1 VKGWFFEKVAKIS
14 QSLARLIKKRKNENT
29 DYQHHRWKG
38 EIITSLCTIKAYY
51 RNIINNLSTNS
62 TTWWNEQISLKI
74 QLTKTRRIRKY

>member
-1 VKGWFFEKVAKIS
+1 MKCWFYEKVTKVS
-14 QSLARLIKKRKNENT
+14 QSLARLIKKRNKNT

-38 EIITSLCTIKAYY
+38 EIITSLCTLKVYY

-74 QLTKTRRIRKY
+74 QLTKTRRIRKS